1 MLTFRAEN
9 LLIHFINPVTCLK
22 HFWDGSLVSQNPGSP
37 NRPAD
42 LPTQASG
49 TGRRDS
55 VPKGGPSGAL
65 INNVRPLRARKAW
78 PQSRWGNICA
88 AFIVTYMFFIHSW
101 SWIAVSAN
109 VSVVYA
115 VVIVTRWVFVK
126 FRIAGSDPSMVPQV
140 WSLDRR
146 FGFLSRRW
154 EFCFAGALAAL
165 VAYVV
170 TVHQAAQFESALA
183 TVNQRIAAKESDL
196 AGLGLDALTALVGA
210 HDSDGD
216 GRLALGLL
224 LGGLQGVQ
232 TTNNLADLSRTKTAL
247 TSAIDANGTGA
258 FLSFLGMLI
267 LASVGGALYYRALKQ
282 RRLILAA
289 SCSMTVSE
297 HPKH

>member
-1 MLTFRAEN
+1 
-9 LLIHFINPVTCLK
+9 
-22 HFWDGSLVSQNPGSP
+22 
-37 NRPAD
+37 
-42 LPTQASG
+42 
-49 TGRRDS
+49 
-55 VPKGGPSGAL
+55 
-65 INNVRPLRARKAW
+65 
-78 PQSRWGNICA
+78 
-88 AFIVTYMFFIHSW
+88 MFFIHSW
-101 SWIAVSAN
+101 SWIAVCAN
-109 VSVVYA
+109 VPVVYA

-140 WSLDRR
+140 WSLNGK
-146 FGFLSRRW
+146 FGFSSRRW

-258 FLSFLGMLI
+258 FLSLLGMLI

-297 HPKH
+297 HLKH